1 MTNVVMWVS
10 NNWAVIVGLVALAV
24 ALGIAIKTFIKL
36 PTSAQKEKIQK
47 CLLAWVIQA
56 ERELGGGTG
65 KVKLSTVYGV
75 FVTAFPI
82 LKNFI
87 PFEVFSGWVDDAL
100 DEMRKM
106 LEQNVNLKQVVEG
119 IQMEVGEAIV
129 APHLENT
136 GEQQK

>member
-1 MTNVVMWVS
+1 MSNMVMWIA
-10 NNWAVIVGLVALAV
+10 NNWMVIIGLVALVAAV
-24 ALGIAIKTFIKL
+24 VLAILAFIKL
-36 PTSAQKEKIQK
+36 PTSAQKEKVRK

-65 KVKLSTVYGV
+65 KVKLSTVYGT

-87 PFEVFSGWVDDAL
+87 SFETFSLWVDDAL
-100 DEMRKM
+100 EEMRKL
-106 LEQNVNLKQVVEG
+106 LEQNENLKQVVEG
-119 IQMEVGEAIV
+119 IQLEVAEAITV
-129 APHLENT
+129 PF

>member
-1 MTNVVMWVS
+1 MSNMVMWIA
-10 NNWAVIVGLVALAV
+10 NNWMVIIGLVALIAAV
-24 ALGIAIKTFIKL
+24 VLAILAFIKL
-36 PTSAQKEKIQK
+36 PTSAQKEKVRK

-65 KVKLSTVYGV
+65 KVKLSTVYGT

-87 PFEVFSGWVDDAL
+87 SFETFSLWVDDAL
-100 DEMRKM
+100 EEMRKL
-106 LEQNVNLKQVVEG
+106 LEQNENLKQVVEG
-119 IQMEVGEAIV
+119 IQLEVAEAITV
-129 APHLENT
+129 PF

>member
-1 MTNVVMWVS
+1 MTNVIMWIT
-10 NNWAVIVGLVALAV
+10 NNWVVVVGLIALIA
-24 ALGIAIKTFIKL
+24 ALGIGIITFIKL
-36 PTSAQKEKIQK
+36 PTSTQKEKIQK

-65 KVKLSTVYGV
+65 KVKLSTVYGA

-87 PFEVFSGWVDDAL
+87 SFKKFSDLVDEAL
-100 DEMRKM
+100 EEMRKM

-119 IQMEVGEAIV
+119 IQLEAKEATMELFE
-129 APHLENT
+129 
-136 GEQQK
+136 EQ